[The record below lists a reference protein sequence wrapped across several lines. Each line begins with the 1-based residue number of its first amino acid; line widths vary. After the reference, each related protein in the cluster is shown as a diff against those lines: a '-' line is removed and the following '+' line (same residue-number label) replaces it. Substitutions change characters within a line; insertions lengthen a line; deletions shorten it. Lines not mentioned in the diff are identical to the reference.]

1 MNWKTII
8 DQLVESTEKLHFA
21 EPVTHVYNPLVYA
34 RKAHD
39 QYLKR
44 YGQGKKKIVLLGMN
58 PGPWGMAQNGVP
70 FGEMNLVRNWLG
82 IEAPVDKPP
91 QENPKRPIE
100 GFACQRSEVSGRRLW
115 GWAQETFGTPEN
127 FFSSFFVANYC
138 PLVFMEASGKNRT
151 PNVLPVAERE
161 PLMLACDTAVRQV
174 VDLLQPEWVIGVGQY
189 AQQRAESALKDF
201 DVKTGRITHPSPA
214 NPKAN
219 KGWAPLITQ
228 EFEEMG
234 VALAAA

>member
-1 MNWKTII
+1 MSWKSII
-8 DQLVESTEKLHFA
+8 DELVQSTEALSFQ

-39 QYLKR
+39 QYLES
-44 YGQGKKKIVLLGMN
+44 YGKGKKKIVLLGMN

-70 FGEMNLVRNWLG
+70 FGEMNFVRNWLG
-82 IEAPVDKPP
+82 IDSAVDKPP
-91 QENPKRPIE
+91 VENPKRPIE

-115 GWAQETFGTPEN
+115 GWAKEVFETPEN
-127 FFSSFFVANYC
+127 FFSTFFVANYC

-151 PNVLPVAERE
+151 PNVLPARERE
-161 PLMLACDTAVRQV
+161 PLMKACNAALKRV
-174 VDLLQPEWVIGVGQY
+174 VEKLEPEWVIGVGQY
-189 AQQRAESALKDF
+189 AQQRADAALEGIDIQI
-201 DVKTGRITHPSPA
+201 GRITHPSPA

-228 EFEEMG
+228 EFEAMG
-234 VALAAA
+234 ITL